1 MTNIKSVVAGLLFCL
16 VTVPSV
22 RAEIAIDVSKISC
35 KDFLPPTF
43 FVLAQFVDHVIES
56 IERDIHNIVAR
67 IVTDAKERQPF
78 CLRLVAQ
85 IERGHL
91 NLPSLA

>member
-1 MTNIKSVVAGLLFCL
+1 
-16 VTVPSV
+16 
-22 RAEIAIDVSKISC
+22 
-35 KDFLPPTF
+35 
-43 FVLAQFVDHVIES
+43 VLAQFVDHVIES

-85 IERGHL
+85 IE
-91 NLPSLA
+91 

>member
-1 MTNIKSVVAGLLFCL
+1 
-16 VTVPSV
+16 
-22 RAEIAIDVSKISC
+22 
-35 KDFLPPTF
+35 
-43 FVLAQFVDHVIES
+43 VLAQFVDHVIES

-91 NLPSLA
+91 NLPVLGLKQFGDGVKKRTPFRFF

>member
-1 MTNIKSVVAGLLFCL
+1 
-16 VTVPSV
+16 
-22 RAEIAIDVSKISC
+22 
-35 KDFLPPTF
+35 
-43 FVLAQFVDHVIES
+43 VDHVIES

-85 IERGHL
+85 IE
-91 NLPSLA
+91 